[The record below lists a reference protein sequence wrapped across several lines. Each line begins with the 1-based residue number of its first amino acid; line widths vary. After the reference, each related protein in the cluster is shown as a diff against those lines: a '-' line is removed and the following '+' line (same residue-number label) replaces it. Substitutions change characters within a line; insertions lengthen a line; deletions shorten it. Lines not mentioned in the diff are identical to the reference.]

1 MAKRISIHHLFH
13 FQRERASPPTRSK
26 VWDGRQDLG
35 RELCFWG
42 CVWNLSPFATP
53 NIPPRWSIMTSPP
66 QVRIFGVTLMVS
78 AWWLDAA
85 AKGIPPTI
93 PLVNFNTVFA
103 IINHTYPQISTI
115 SHTYP
120 QITTINHFYPK
131 IATIFVNP
139 STWSLFVSM
148 PGFMTETMIVLPLP
162 NSSRQF
168 LLFWL

>member
-1 MAKRISIHHLFH
+1 
-13 FQRERASPPTRSK
+13 
-26 VWDGRQDLG
+26 
-35 RELCFWG
+35 
-42 CVWNLSPFATP
+42 
-53 NIPPRWSIMTSPP
+53 MTSAP

-93 PLVNFNTVFA
+93 PLVNFNTVSA

-120 QITTINHFYPK
+120 QITTTNHFYPQ
-131 IATIFVNP
+131 IATTFHNP
-139 STWSLFVSM
+139 STWSLFGSM

-162 NSSRQF
+162 KSSRQF
-168 LLFWL
+168 LLLWFQVTHGICRKNHGSRPCSRADV